1 MQQHKKFRSP
11 EQGYSRRAMKART
24 SRAIQLTLEDDL
36 EMDVHDLGDDSIAQL
51 MRGSQPP
58 TISAPTPAPMPVPV
72 AMAPTAPQG
81 AVMES
86 GRYVAAKSS
95 VTHVVRGGTLSA
107 ERETAPKQGMIDRLL
122 SMIRRNR

>member
-51 MRGSQPP
+51 MRGPP
-58 TISAPTPAPMPVPV
+58 QLQRLRRIIDSRRSIMPCF
-72 AMAPTAPQG
+72 G
-81 AVMES
+81 AVSRSALNVPPRTTCVTEDF
-86 GRYVAAKSS
+86 AA
-95 VTHVVRGGTLSA
+95 T
-107 ERETAPKQGMIDRLL
+107 
-122 SMIRRNR
+122 